1 MGLID
6 EMKQDAMENV
16 VDAILDDSKT
26 QEMIKVA
33 EPFIKPALKGL
44 LKELGPDENRLMLF
58 LDKESGQLVFWR
70 IKTDN
75 IKDFDLH
82 EAPKK
87 EDMFL
92 IDPKEIQKGNIKDII
107 KVIIKKLG
115 VKLV

>member
-1 MGLID
+1 MID

-16 VDAILDDSKT
+16 VDTILDDPKT

-33 EPFIKPALKGL
+33 EPFIKPTMKGL
-44 LKELGPDENRLMLF
+44 LKELGPDINRLMLF
-58 LDKESGQLVFWR
+58 YDNQTGQLVFWR

-75 IKDFDLH
+75 IKEFELN

-87 EDMFL
+87 EDMFFL
-92 IDPKEIQKGNIKDII
+92 DPKDIEKGNIKDII

-115 VKLV
+115 IKFM